1 MSVKKDEDAAG
12 KTSMERRIIQVENLP
27 DQAGITAAL
36 RRAFAARPVPAQCRD
51 SDDDF
56 AHLLKQIH

>member
-1 MSVKKDEDAAG
+1 
-12 KTSMERRIIQVENLP
+12 MERRIIQVENLP
-27 DQAGITAAL
+27 DPAGITAAL

-51 SDDDF
+51 ADDDF